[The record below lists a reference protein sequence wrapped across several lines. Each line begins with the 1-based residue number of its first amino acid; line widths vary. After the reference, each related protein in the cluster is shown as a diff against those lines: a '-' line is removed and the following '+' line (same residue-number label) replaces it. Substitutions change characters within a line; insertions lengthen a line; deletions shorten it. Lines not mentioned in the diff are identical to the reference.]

1 MNPNAPM
8 IILSPLVDR
17 DGTPIEGL
25 GGEPLAA
32 DPQGIVYTLRDDGL
46 PQIMG
51 ELAPSN
57 DGRLIL
63 VPLNGLGT
71 NADEKSQRMQYAW
84 RRRAHA
90 RHRRHHWE
98 KVIRHLTQQIEQG
111 QKSGNVTPHHIA
123 KLEKERT
130 DATAHLEKAKA
141 REVTAQ
147 TALDAASTLQLADD
161 QADMAG
167 DDDMAGLAGRRRF
180 SRKMIKHGALMAF
193 TGGAAAPFLMAGQ
206 TRQGKKSFGRFLNDD
221 GTDPMMAGNESPVST
236 QVSGLGASWWSRNRE
251 KVLGFGAGAA
261 SAALVASAASPGTG
275 LNTLVSKGWDAAKG
289 FFVPGQTAPPAAGM
303 PAAAPMMMPM
313 SRSAGPSMPMVQAG
327 IGGMDPKTLLLLGG
341 LGLGVLVLFRPKK

>member
-1 MNPNAPM
+1 MNPNTPM
-8 IILSPLVDR
+8 VILSPLVDP

-71 NADEKSQRMQYAW
+71 NADEKSQRMQEAW

-90 RHRRHHWE
+90 RHRRRHWE
-98 KVIRHLTQQIEQG
+98 KTVRRLTEEIENG

-141 REVTAQ
+141 REVIAQ

-167 DDDMAGLAGRRRF
+167 LGRFRMK
-180 SRKMIKHGALMAF
+180 RKFLKRAALMAA
-193 TGGAAAPFLMAGQ
+193 TGGAAAPFIAASHVPGVSVPAL
-206 TRQGKKSFGRFLNDD
+206 S
-221 GTDPMMAGNESPVST
+221 GNESPVST
-236 QVSGLGASWWSRNRE
+236 QVDGLGASWWTRNRE

-289 FFVPGQTAPPAAGM
+289 FFVPGQTAPAPAAGM
-303 PAAAPMMMPM
+303 PAAAPMMMMPVA
-313 SRSAGPSMPMVQAG
+313 RSAGPSMPMVQAG
-327 IGGMDPKTLLLLGG
+327 IGGIDPKTLLLLGG